1 MACKSC
7 GTPHNPIV
15 DMNKR
20 EKLTM
25 EKIQEFY
32 NSGKYK
38 LVRYNGQNYTSNIGS
53 PTGII
58 AQDSLHNYG
67 RGKNGD
73 FFLVHTADI
82 AAAPTVFT
90 ILAEGSEA
98 QRVAASKL
106 GITLN
111 EVKSVAKKVTQVEV
125 KEETTTVT
133 TQVELAGDEEFANEF
148 EEEPEEEE
156 VVEEVQTTPQPVN
169 DDSAGFKALTRE
181 QAIPMADFRD
191 AYGFTHHMQVQA
203 KIKSG
208 ELKSYRDEDEGI
220 TYVYHYEE

>member
-7 GTPHNPIV
+7 GTPHNPVV

-20 EKLTM
+20 ERMTM
-25 EKIQEFY
+25 EKIQELF

-38 LVRYNGQNYTSNIGS
+38 LVRFNGHTYTATIGS

-58 AQDSLHNYG
+58 AKDGLYNYG

-73 FFLVHTADI
+73 IFLVHVDDI
-82 AAAPTVFT
+82 SKEPTTFT
-90 ILAEGSEA
+90 ILSSGSDAYNQGLTKFELSA
-98 QRVAASKL
+98 NKVEKKSKP
-106 GITLN
+106 
-111 EVKSVAKKVTQVEV
+111 VEV
-125 KEETTTVT
+125 K
-133 TQVELAGDEEFANEF
+133 VEVPVQ
-148 EEEPEEEE
+148 EEPEEEE
-156 VVEEVQTTPQPVN
+156 ILSDVEEEEEPIQPQ
-169 DDSAGFKALTRE
+169 RE
-181 QAIPMADFRD
+181 KEESTSLIHETKRLSRAEAIPMADFRD

-208 ELKSYRDEDEGI
+208 EILSYRNEDENL